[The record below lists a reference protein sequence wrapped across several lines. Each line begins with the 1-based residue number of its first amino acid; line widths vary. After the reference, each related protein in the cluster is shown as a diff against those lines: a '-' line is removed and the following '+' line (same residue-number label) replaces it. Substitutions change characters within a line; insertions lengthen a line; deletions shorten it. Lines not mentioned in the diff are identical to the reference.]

1 MLSYPEEKLYEDS
14 SKEFVELLH
23 KMSSH
28 DFRLLGLALYH
39 KNEIDKCFEELKR
52 VPGVKET
59 A

>member
-39 KNEIDKCFEELKR
+39 KNEMDK
-52 VPGVKET
+52 
-59 A
+59 

>member
-1 MLSYPEEKLYEDS
+1 
-14 SKEFVELLH
+14 
-23 KMSSH
+23 MSSH

-39 KNEIDKCFEELKR
+39 KNEMDKCFEELKR